1 MTALK
6 SIPDEMI
13 LREYKERFYI
23 RKGKVLTNPIQAYHH
38 LAAQYEKNDRERF
51 VVLYLSGSNRLI
63 KTEIASEGSIS
74 SAYVYA
80 RELLKRALDLNAA
93 AVILS
98 HNHPSGNEQP
108 SKEDVELTQKLRELL
123 KLMDVAL
130 LDHIII
136 AGDKYVSLSDLG
148 HI

>member
-93 AVILS
+93 AVISPTTIPAAMSSPPKKMLS
-98 HNHPSGNEQP
+98 
-108 SKEDVELTQKLRELL
+108 
-123 KLMDVAL
+123 
-130 LDHIII
+130 
-136 AGDKYVSLSDLG
+136 
-148 HI
+148 